1 MKRPFRPQLAAGL
14 ALVPRGSVFPLANER
29 SQQLSQSDELVFRAS
44 NKKPDLQG
52 LVRIP
57 PPQPASQS
65 LIITHMESGRAR
77 NATKWRR
84 FVHKDLLA

>member
-1 MKRPFRPQLAAGL
+1 MKRPFRPRLAAGL

-57 PPQPASQS
+57 PPQAEKSREFRFRNAEVRIPPPQPASLSQTRQ
-65 LIITHMESGRAR
+65 I
-77 NATKWRR
+77 
-84 FVHKDLLA
+84 